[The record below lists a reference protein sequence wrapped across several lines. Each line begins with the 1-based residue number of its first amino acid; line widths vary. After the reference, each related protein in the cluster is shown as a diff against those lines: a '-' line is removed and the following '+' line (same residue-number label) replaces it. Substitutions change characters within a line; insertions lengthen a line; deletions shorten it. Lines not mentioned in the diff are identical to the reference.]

1 MDYKIKKIIFVIF
14 LSLGFSQ
21 EIIGE
26 GLQGQ
31 ELIQYLVN
39 NYKTSDVLSYN
50 SAPKVTALILAPR
63 ANSQRTIERM
73 R

>member
-50 SAPKVTALILAPR
+50 SARDAMYLY
-63 ANSQRTIERM
+63 
-73 R
+73 